1 MQPINK
7 LINQFFLKS
16 KWMEKNYI
24 ILTLIKGKQG
34 VAILIPDKTSFKVR
48 KDVRDKAG
56 HYKMIKE

>member
-1 MQPINK
+1 
-7 LINQFFLKS
+7 
-16 KWMEKNYI
+16 MEKNYI